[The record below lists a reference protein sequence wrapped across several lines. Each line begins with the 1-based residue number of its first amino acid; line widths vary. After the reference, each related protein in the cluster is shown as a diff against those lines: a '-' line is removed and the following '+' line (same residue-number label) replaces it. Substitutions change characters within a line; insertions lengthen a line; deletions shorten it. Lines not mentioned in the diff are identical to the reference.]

1 MFSTDFV
8 HPRFTH
14 HARSYDYSKYDRHSD
29 VELTE
34 PVAGQDYYIVIDVQH
49 PYSTVQS
56 VEDVIELKQDAGSW
70 EILRLVTDDSG
81 TLYYIVLHRRPAS

>member
-1 MFSTDFV
+1 
-8 HPRFTH
+8 
-14 HARSYDYSKYDRHSD
+14 
-29 VELTE
+29 
-34 PVAGQDYYIVIDVQH
+34 VIDVQH

-56 VEDVIELKQDAGSW
+56 VDDVIELKQDAGSW